1 MQTLSAPKHRTM
13 ALALALPLLAGGC
26 EYLSKPES
34 TRFEA
39 VDGGFEFRAI
49 ADAAYP
55 ERSAN
60 GESWRMRWLEQRLR
74 ETGTCPNGYEITSR
88 RPVLLSS
95 GTLGSIYDVYYEGGC
110 R

>member
-1 MQTLSAPKHRTM
+1 MQPSAPPKHWTI
-13 ALALALPLLAGGC
+13 ALALALLLLAGGC

-39 VDGGFEFRAI
+39 VEGGFEFRAI

-55 ERSAN
+55 EQSAN

-88 RPVLLSS
+88 RPVLFST
-95 GTLGSIYDVYYEGGC
+95 GVLGSIYDVYYEGRC
-110 R
+110 S